1 MNVAPMITGPYASN
15 CIFSIGIFITKTTT
29 PDTSSS
35 AFVWTDIVDAPFVD
49 LNKGIVTLVKVN
61 YDPNFAGVYNFQID
75 YFWAV
80 TQTATRTLMIT
91 IVDPCLSEL
100 VSTMTSASIQ

>member
-15 CIFSIGIFITKTTT
+15 CIFSIGIIITKTTI

-100 VSTMTSASIQ
+100 IPPQTIAN